1 MSPGVDLSALAD
13 AELLRLLLLGD
24 AAYKEAVRR
33 NLIEEK
39 AAPRDGQLNRRKETD
54 DTVHDYR

>member
-1 MSPGVDLSALAD
+1 MSPGVDLSSLAD

-33 NLIEEK
+33 NLIEE
-39 AAPRDGQLNRRKETD
+39 RKK
-54 DTVHDYR
+54 